1 MIKLPWQRV
10 HGVSV
15 LRSCFLLEQA
25 RYISAT
31 APLRPCYKL
40 RNNSSLRRAKAQ
52 EWLRVYKGGLRD
64 VLGEGVYVQMKQ
76 GVHFPG
82 MRVKFC
88 PTSYQT
94 NTKQTVPL
102 SLHLFSRT
110 IVHWWLSRTSVFRN
124 GSDFRRWGQNI
135 PHVQVYFSPR
145 RRRSCFSQTTLL
157 PGLCVHRR
165 RSISSVFTNKFLL
178 TTASLYSRRFSGSEI
193 ISNGRF
199 NTLNTWRHCVNNR
212 NISVEEKR
220 SLWSPQPCLQLV
232 STLQNVNL
240 PNCWNLEPSSSVFFN
255 GFSVVYQLFP
265 SRIKLLS
272 TTHKFRQ
279 TAKVILFLEET

>member
-1 MIKLPWQRV
+1 MHTRCKNPIYLPTSQLSHQITVLSRRIDSPPYRTKHQFSYQTRHAVVATTHMGSTGRARFLVGLDELQQSSTSKSVLRTSFEMIKLPRQRV

-15 LRSCFLLEQA
+15 SRSCFLLEQA

-110 IVHWWLSRTSVFRN
+110 TVHWWLSRTSVSWN
-124 GSDFRRWGQNI
+124 GSDFRIWGQNI
-135 PHVQVYFSPR
+135 HHVHVNFSPR
-145 RRRSCFSQTTLL
+145 RRQWCFSQTTLL
-157 PGLCVHRR
+157 PGLFAYANVDLLHPC
-165 RSISSVFTNKFLL
+165 SQTSSYSEQLLIFYTVFWFGNH
-178 TTASLYSRRFSGSEI
+178 
-193 ISNGRF
+193 N
-199 NTLNTWRHCVNNR
+199 
-212 NISVEEKR
+212 
-220 SLWSPQPCLQLV
+220 
-232 STLQNVNL
+232 
-240 PNCWNLEPSSSVFFN
+240 
-255 GFSVVYQLFP
+255 
-265 SRIKLLS
+265 
-272 TTHKFRQ
+272 
-279 TAKVILFLEET
+279 